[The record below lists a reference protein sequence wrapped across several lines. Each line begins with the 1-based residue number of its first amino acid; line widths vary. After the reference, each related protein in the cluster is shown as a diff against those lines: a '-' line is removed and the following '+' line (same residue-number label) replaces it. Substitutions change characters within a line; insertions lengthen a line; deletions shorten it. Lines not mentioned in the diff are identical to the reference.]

1 MKFRKLCLSLVSFL
15 LLFSLCFVTV
25 AYAEPTVKT
34 ESETGEKRKEW
45 FGDIENNFTAEE
57 WYGKAEPRM
66 RNDIAYARIFIPDE
80 WNKYKDKI
88 VWTEGGQ
95 IAQLNSNDE
104 LVAMFFEKAY
114 ADKKIKFCDLNRNSV
129 CDIPDARIA
138 LRLAVG
144 LDKELPEGVTFEMV
158 DVNLNDK
165 IDVGDARF
173 ILRRAVGIGLFPPI
187 AEFPDTYPPAPDY
200 EERSA
205 LDFVFGNR
213 ENLTSEIKRVAVRAR
228 ISDPE
233 KWKEY
238 KNELIWDDD
247 GLLAYKRANVT
258 VLTKIVSDF
267 DINDDIIIGDL
278 NKNGEV
284 DVSDARIALRL
295 AVGLDKELPEGIT
308 FEMVDVSLNDEI
320 DTADARL
327 ILKSATRRVSLE
339 NLYRE
344 ELTNKAENDAK

>member
-80 WNKYKDKI
+80 WNKY
-88 VWTEGGQ
+88 
-95 IAQLNSNDE
+95 DE

-187 AEFPDTYPPAPDY
+187 REFPDTYPPAPDY

-247 GLLAYKRANVT
+247 GLLAYKKANVNA
-258 VLTKIVSDF
+258 LSKIMSNI
-267 DINDDIIIGDL
+267 DIDDDIVIGDL

-295 AVGLDKELPEGIT
+295 AVGLDKNLPDGIT

-339 NLYRE
+339 YLYRE
-344 ELTNKAENDAK
+344 ELTNKAENNAK

>member
-1 MKFRKLCLSLVSFL
+1 MKFRKHCLSLVSFL

-45 FGDIENNFTAEE
+45 FGDIENNYTAEE
-57 WYGKAEPRM
+57 WYGKAEQEM

-104 LVAMFFEKAY
+104 LVAMFLEKAY
-114 ADKKIKFCDLNRNSV
+114 ADKKIKFCDLNRNTV

-144 LDKELPEGVTFEMV
+144 LDKELPEGITFEMV

-213 ENLTSEIKRVAVRAR
+213 ENLTGEIKRVAVRAR

-238 KNELIWDDD
+238 KDEFIWDDD
-247 GLLAYKRANVT
+247 GLLAYKRANIT
-258 VLTKIVSDF
+258 VLSKIVSNI

-278 NKNGEV
+278 NKNGKV

-327 ILKSATRRVSLE
+327 ILIAATSDDGVEFHYSR
-339 NLYRE
+339 
-344 ELTNKAENDAK
+344 